1 MNDAVKYV
9 YGDSV
14 TGRLTPPKTSLTC
27 DDAEFNGDIV
37 VTGEITGPT
46 IEEIHKK
53 IEEGQMTAEELES
66 AVHYIVN
73 MELKYLV
80 VDVTIELNSASSKI
94 YNYYPISDIDPHSEM
109 KRLGDLIASALA
121 EATLRI
127 QGTFN
132 NRLEKHG
139 YNS

>member
-1 MNDAVKYV
+1 MNDAVDYV
-9 YGDSV
+9 FSQPQIQDIDVSG
-14 TGRLTPPKTSLTC
+14 SLKVQ
-27 DDAEFNGDIV
+27 GDIS
-37 VTGEITGPT
+37 GPT

-73 MELKYLV
+73 MELKCLV
-80 VDVTIELNSASSKI
+80 IDVTIELNHASSRV
-94 YNYYPISDIDPHSEM
+94 YNFYPNRDIDPHNEM
-109 KRLGDLIASALA
+109 KRLGDLIAGALA
-121 EATLRI
+121 EATIRI